1 MEQHIDGSIKLRRYL
16 SPLSAWALSF
26 FLALSLLS
34 RTLFGAEHTPRKV
47 VRIPSTYFNRLMI
60 VDENNQP
67 VSGYAYD
74 YIQTIATYAKWDV
87 QYVPCHGFAD
97 CVEKLLA
104 GEVDLFYDVS
114 YTEER
119 AKAILYPDEP
129 MGHEYYY
136 LYSAQGNNSVD
147 PGDYETFRGKKVGIT
162 RGTMQIGMLKGWCE
176 KKGVE
181 LDFIEYKSIPDKE
194 ADLVAGKIDLDLE
207 VSMLAKR
214 NLSAVEKVGSSEYYL
229 VANKARPDLIA
240 DINSAIDKIL
250 KNDIYYFARL
260 EERYFSDTVLS
271 YSLIADER
279 NWLESHK
286 TLRVG
291 YFNNYLPFSTRD
303 ENGQPYGAGI
313 DAIREIAKN
322 LNLEEKGIGLDFVCF
337 DNQEDGYRAVESGEI
352 DVIFP
357 VYVSKSLKQDYRI
370 ISGKVLATFT
380 SDTVYSGESR
390 KDHHV
395 RIGVNRKNLMQYYY
409 ARAVAPDAEIVFYD
423 GIEGC
428 LDGLLDGTCDE
439 TFLNGYRSDALLK
452 PAKYHSVRKVQAQ
465 QDLAF
470 RMAFADDNVGLM
482 LLMDRGLAML
492 DSDFVNKTVYSYIVN
507 MYSFTMMDFIAE
519 HMLSIIAIAA
529 ILVALL
535 VALVG
540 YRVSNAKLSG
550 INRQLQEHAEMIEE
564 QRSQLEK
571 KQGEL
576 EDALHQAQIASSAK
590 TVFLSNMSH
599 DIRTPMNAIIGFA
612 DLALGSIDDKAQVKD
627 CLSTISSSADYLL
640 SLINNVLDMS
650 RIEAG
655 KLKLNEKAESL
666 GNMLYRIEDV
676 VQADVQARRHDFS
689 IDMADVRD
697 DVIVCDKTRLME
709 VLINLVSN
717 AIKYTNPGGTI
728 SLTVAKKP
736 SAQKGRALY
745 EFRVKDNGIG
755 IDEEFSKIIFD
766 AFTRERSTT
775 VSGIQGTGLGMAI
788 TKNLVEKMGG
798 QISLTSKKGEGSEF
812 LVAVEFKLAEPQ
824 VGCVDPAEPQG
835 KKISLEGKKVLMVDD
850 SSLNRKIQIIQ
861 FRKHGAIVD
870 VAENGRI
877 AVEKIRDNGVDAYDF
892 VLMDVQMPVMG
903 GYEAT
908 AEIRKLPGGDKL
920 PIIAYSANA
929 FEEDKQE
936 SLKAGMNGHL
946 TKPLKIDELL
956 AELGR
961 ILA

>member
-1 MEQHIDGSIKLRRYL
+1 
-16 SPLSAWALSF
+16 
-26 FLALSLLS
+26 
-34 RTLFGAEHTPRKV
+34 
-47 VRIPSTYFNRLMI
+47 
-60 VDENNQP
+60 
-67 VSGYAYD
+67 
-74 YIQTIATYAKWDV
+74 
-87 QYVPCHGFAD
+87 
-97 CVEKLLA
+97 
-104 GEVDLFYDVS
+104 
-114 YTEER
+114 
-119 AKAILYPDEP
+119 
-129 MGHEYYY
+129 
-136 LYSAQGNNSVD
+136 
-147 PGDYETFRGKKVGIT
+147 
-162 RGTMQIGMLKGWCE
+162 
-176 KKGVE
+176 
-181 LDFIEYKSIPDKE
+181 
-194 ADLVAGKIDLDLE
+194 
-207 VSMLAKR
+207 
-214 NLSAVEKVGSSEYYL
+214 
-229 VANKARPDLIA
+229 
-240 DINSAIDKIL
+240 
-250 KNDIYYFARL
+250 
-260 EERYFSDTVLS
+260 
-271 YSLIADER
+271 
-279 NWLESHK
+279 
-286 TLRVG
+286 
-291 YFNNYLPFSTRD
+291 
-303 ENGQPYGAGI
+303 
-313 DAIREIAKN
+313 
-322 LNLEEKGIGLDFVCF
+322 
-337 DNQEDGYRAVESGEI
+337 
-352 DVIFP
+352 
-357 VYVSKSLKQDYRI
+357 
-370 ISGKVLATFT
+370 
-380 SDTVYSGESR
+380 
-390 KDHHV
+390 
-395 RIGVNRKNLMQYYY
+395 
-409 ARAVAPDAEIVFYD
+409 
-423 GIEGC
+423 
-428 LDGLLDGTCDE
+428 
-439 TFLNGYRSDALLK
+439 
-452 PAKYHSVRKVQAQ
+452 
-465 QDLAF
+465 
-470 RMAFADDNVGLM
+470 
-482 LLMDRGLAML
+482 
-492 DSDFVNKTVYSYIVN
+492 

-519 HMLSIIAIAA
+519 HMLGIFLCAA
-529 ILVALL
+529 FLVALL

-540 YRVSNAKLSG
+540 YRVSNARLAG
-550 INRQLQEHAEMIEE
+550 INRKLHEHAETIEE

-655 KLKLNEKAESL
+655 KLTLNEKAESL
-666 GNMLYRIEDV
+666 GNMLHRIEDV

-755 IDEEFSKIIFD
+755 IDEEFSKTIFD

-798 QISLTSKKGEGSEF
+798 NISLASKKGEGSEF

-824 VGCVDPAEPQG
+824 VGCVDPAEPQR
-835 KKISLEGKKVLMVDD
+835 KKISLEGKKVLMADD

-870 VAENGRI
+870 VAENGKI
-877 AVEKIRDNGVDAYDF
+877 AVEKIREKGVDAYDF

-936 SLKAGMNGHL
+936 SLKAGMDGHL